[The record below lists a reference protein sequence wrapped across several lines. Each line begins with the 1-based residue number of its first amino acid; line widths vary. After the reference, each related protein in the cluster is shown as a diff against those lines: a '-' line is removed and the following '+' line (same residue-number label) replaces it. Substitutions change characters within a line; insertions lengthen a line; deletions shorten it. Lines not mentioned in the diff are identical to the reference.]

1 LLQRRFNV
9 IPDHQFLSH
18 NLDPHPGVRQGA
30 SVAHRRFGPGAQE
43 IRSAAA
49 DLTPSPLRAITR
61 ISTACS
67 WVNIDGTKKAV
78 ILAQVGHFYF
88 GAVGQ
93 YYSGANN

>member
-1 LLQRRFNV
+1 MLREQPSCLA
-9 IPDHQFLSH
+9 I
-18 NLDPHPGVRQGA
+18 A
-30 SVAHRRFGPGAQE
+30 
-43 IRSAAA
+43 
-49 DLTPSPLRAITR
+49 LTASPLRAITR

-93 YYSGANN
+93 YYFGANNR